1 MIGERIAANAAGSTE
16 VDLVCTR
23 NANGELDDARQR
35 LQLAAAQADKLANAA
50 VLACLGSAED
60 RVRTLR
66 GLTSPRYDDV
76 EIAQV
81 YMRYRPIADVAELR
95 TVTKGIAHMDA
106 SPAQVRALDALAG
119 LRLSDPP
126 SLDMLTRLY
135 PHAKTVDVQ
144 RAIAGIL
151 IRSDYHAL
159 VIPEITRTLRQYR
172 LKSPDGPDLIDVLIR
187 RLQAS

>member
-1 MIGERIAANAAGSTE
+1 
-16 VDLVCTR
+16 
-23 NANGELDDARQR
+23 
-35 LQLAAAQADKLANAA
+35 
-50 VLACLGSAED
+50 
-60 RVRTLR
+60 
-66 GLTSPRYDDV
+66 
-76 EIAQV
+76 
-81 YMRYRPIADVAELR
+81 
-95 TVTKGIAHMDA
+95 MDA

-172 LKSPDGPDLIDVLIR
+172 LKSPAGPDLCHGDLGDELSSACLPATSR
-187 RLQAS
+187 G